1 MVESPKRSRLV
12 LVASGG
18 EWEGRSFESVLELN
32 DYRVVRV
39 ERGRRA
45 LELARRTPFDAL
57 FLDTALSDMGGIE
70 VCRALRDDPLFD
82 HATPILV
89 TSAAPAA
96 HRASTPAY
104 AAGAWEYCSQPIDV
118 ETLMLKLATFVRA
131 AAAVRDARAA
141 ALLDP
146 TTGLYSAHGLEQL
159 AKQLGA
165 RAVRNREPL
174 ACVAVQ
180 PRPSADAR
188 VLAGG
193 EYASEDVARDIL
205 THEALVEVME
215 VCRDESRR
223 SDVIGYL
230 GRSRVAILAP
240 ETDAAGAERFVGR
253 LSRALE
259 QAGTT
264 GTKRGVTSLSA
275 GYCAIDD
282 LSAAGIEPAELVR
295 RAEVALDHAVPSRI
309 ESPPVNFDQ
318 LTIN

>member
-1 MVESPKRSRLV
+1 MVDSPKRSRLV

-18 EWEGRSFESVLELN
+18 EWEGRSIESVLELN
-32 DYRVVRV
+32 EYRVVRV

-57 FLDTALSDMGGIE
+57 FLDAALSDMGGVE

-82 HATPILV
+82 HATPIIV

-118 ETLMLKLATFVRA
+118 ETVMLKLATYVRA

-146 TTGLYSAHGLEQL
+146 ATGLYSAQGLEQL

-174 ACVAVQ
+174 ACVAVE

-193 EYASEDVARDIL
+193 EYASDDVTRDML
-205 THEALVEVME
+205 SHEALVEVME
-215 VCRDESRR
+215 VCREESRR

-230 GRSRVAILAP
+230 GKSRLAILAP
-240 ETDAAGAERFVGR
+240 DTDAAGAERFVGR

-259 QAGTT
+259 EAGT
-264 GTKRGVTSLSA
+264 GGAQRAVASLSA

-282 LSAAGIEPAELVR
+282 LSASGLEPGELVR
-295 RAEVALDHAVPSRI
+295 RAEVALDHVRTSVPHSA
-309 ESPPVNFDQ
+309 PVNFDQ
-318 LTIN
+318 ITFN